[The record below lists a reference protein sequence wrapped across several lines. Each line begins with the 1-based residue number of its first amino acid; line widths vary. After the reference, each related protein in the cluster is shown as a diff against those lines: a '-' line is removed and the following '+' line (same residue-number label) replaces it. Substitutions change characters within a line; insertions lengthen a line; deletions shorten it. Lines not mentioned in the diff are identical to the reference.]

1 MELTAGFEHFV
12 RTDEPL
18 AKYTGLKLGGSAEYF
33 AEPTSVDELVAVVK
47 RSREL
52 NIPTRVLGGGSNLL
66 INDVGVPGLVIYL
79 HHPAFSQIEIE
90 GNRLTAGGGAKLS
103 HVISTAVGKGLA
115 GLEGLAGVPGTIGGA
130 LHGNAGANG
139 VDIGHRTVEATVM
152 TRGGEILTRTT
163 QDLHFTYR
171 QSSLDELVILNGVF
185 ELEPTDSQEL
195 TRRMQKFWIVQKAS
209 QPGGN
214 ENMGYLFFDPPGLS
228 ASSLIEQAGLKGTK
242 VGGAEICPEHTNFVI
257 ASSEATSN
265 DVMRLAEL
273 VQGRVKEVTGMD
285 LTCQLINW

>member
-12 RTDEPL
+12 RTEEPL
-18 AKYTGLKLGGSAEYF
+18 AQYTGLKLGGSAEYF
-33 AEPTSVDELVAVVK
+33 AEPTSIDELAAVVK

-66 INDVGVPGLVIYL
+66 INDDGVPGLVIYL
-79 HHPAFSQIEIE
+79 HHPTFSQIEVT

-103 HVISTAVGKGLA
+103 HVISTAVGQGLA

-130 LHGNAGANG
+130 LHGNAGGNG

-152 TRGGEILTRTT
+152 TRAGEIITRSAT
-163 QDLHFTYR
+163 DLHFTYR

-185 ELEPTDSQEL
+185 ELEPADSQEL
-195 TRRMQKFWIVQKAS
+195 TRRMQKFWIVQKAA
-209 QPGGN
+209 QPGGS
-214 ENMGYLFFDPPGLS
+214 EKMGYLFFDPPGLS
-228 ASSLIEQAGLKGTK
+228 ASSLIEQSGLKGTK

-257 ASSEATSN
+257 ASSDATAS
-265 DVMRLAEL
+265 DVVRLAEL

-285 LTCQLINW
+285 LTCQLTVW